1 MCCLNDDVC
10 TLYKEFDQA
19 ISDFVGK
26 SVKSA
31 ALGIRE
37 GLRACTARFG
47 NVTAPTGGNS
57 NDRSTTVRDLL
68 RDDWG
73 DGGGVRWEEG

>member
-19 ISDFVGK
+19 ISDLVGK

-31 ALGIRE
+31 AFGIRE
-37 GLRACTARFG
+37 GLRARTARFG
-47 NVTAPTGGNS
+47 NVTATTGGNS
-57 NDRSTTVRDLL
+57 NDRATVRDLA
-68 RDDWG
+68 RAG
-73 DGGGVRWEEG
+73 GGGGVWWEKG